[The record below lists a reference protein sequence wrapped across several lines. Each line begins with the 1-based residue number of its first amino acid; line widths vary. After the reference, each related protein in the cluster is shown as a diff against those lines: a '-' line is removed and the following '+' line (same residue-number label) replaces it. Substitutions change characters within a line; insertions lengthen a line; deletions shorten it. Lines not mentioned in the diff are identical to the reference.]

1 MKRLHDLDI
10 AVSLPKR
17 FTFPF
22 CYEPHPAVVKAAEEV
37 QEYISSVNE
46 WQEEIN
52 KGKMFGVL
60 IVEDAEGRTGFLAAF
75 SGLLADSNDHPY
87 FVPAVYDILQPDGY
101 FKTHE
106 EEISNINQ
114 KVKALESS
122 SERRNLIELLEK
134 QKREAAEAI
143 DAYKTEMAEAKKR
156 RDWIR
161 SSSLGVQECR
171 SAGVQTLP
179 SCRGG
184 SAYPPENAIDNTI
197 ENTETNRAD
206 TPICPYSNSS
216 TELIHES
223 QFMKAELRRIKK
235 RFAEEIEKT
244 ERQLT
249 IINNEIASLKQQ
261 RKQMSDTLQRWIF
274 NQFSMLNAL
283 GERRTLTEIFAETT
297 IGIPPSGAGE
307 CCAPKLLQ
315 YAYEYGLK
323 PLCMGEFW
331 WGESPVGEIRR
342 HRHFYPSC
350 SSKCKPILGHM
361 LKGLDVDDDPMLRN
375 WNGELE
381 TIYEDE
387 WLAVVNK
394 PAGLLTTPGRNNMP
408 SVWSI
413 MNERWPDASGP
424 IIVHRLD
431 MATSGLLVVAKTKEV
446 HQLLQQQFEQ
456 RTVKKRYCA
465 LLDGIPREKEGE
477 ICLPL
482 IADLNDRP
490 RQKVDFANG
499 KEAHTLYKVVEAR
512 DGQALVHLYPITG
525 RTHQLRV
532 HCAHPNGLNIPI
544 TGDELYGTR
553 AQRLYL
559 HAAELAL
566 THPVTKSIMA
576 FKKEKGF

>member
-10 AVSLPKR
+10 AVSLPER

-37 QEYISSVNE
+37 QEYIASVPE
-46 WQEEIN
+46 WQDEIN

-106 EEISNINQ
+106 EEISNINR
-114 KVKALESS
+114 KVKTLESS

-134 QKREAAEAI
+134 QKREAAETI
-143 DAYKTEMAEAKKR
+143 DAYKAEMAEAKKR

-161 SSSLGVQECR
+161 AESSNTSTQQPANHPPLYGR
-171 SAGVQTLP
+171 GAGGEA
-179 SCRGG
+179 S
-184 SAYPPENAIDNTI
+184 
-197 ENTETNRAD
+197 
-206 TPICPYSNSS
+206 
-216 TELIHES
+216 LIHES
-223 QFMKAELRRIKK
+223 QFMKAELRRMKK
-235 RFAEEIEKT
+235 RFAKSIEKT
-244 ERQLT
+244 ESQLT

-297 IGIPPSGAGE
+297 MGIPPSGAGE

-315 YAYEYGLK
+315 YAYEHGLK

-331 WGESPVGEIRR
+331 WGESPVGEIRH

-465 LLDGIPREKEGE
+465 LLDGIPEKKEGE
-477 ICLPL
+477 IRLPL
-482 IADLNDRP
+482 IADINDRP
-490 RQKVDFANG
+490 RQKVDFENG

-532 HCAHPNGLNIPI
+532 HCAHQQGLNIPI

-576 FKKEKGF
+576 FKKEKDF

>member
-1 MKRLHDLDI
+1 MERLHDLDI
-10 AVSLPKR
+10 AVSLPER

-37 QEYISSVNE
+37 QQYIVSVPE

-60 IVEDAEGRTGFLAAF
+60 IVEEAEGRTGFLAAF

-87 FVPAVYDILQPDGY
+87 FVPAVYDMLQPDGY

-122 SERRNLIELLEK
+122 SERKHFMELLEK
-134 QKREAAEAI
+134 QKTEAAEAI

-161 SSSLGVQECR
+161 AESSNTSTQQPANHSPLYGR
-171 SAGVQTLP
+171 GAGGEA
-179 SCRGG
+179 S
-184 SAYPPENAIDNTI
+184 
-197 ENTETNRAD
+197 
-206 TPICPYSNSS
+206 
-216 TELIHES
+216 LIHES
-223 QFMKAELRRIKK
+223 QFMKAELRRMKK
-235 RFAEEIEKT
+235 RFAESIEKT
-244 ERQLT
+244 ESQLT
-249 IINNEIASLKQQ
+249 IINNEIASLKQL

-297 IGIPPSGAGE
+297 MGIPPSGAGE

-315 YAYEYGLK
+315 YAYEHGLK

-375 WNGELE
+375 WNGELD

-413 MNERWPDASGP
+413 MSERWPDASGP

-446 HQLLQQQFEQ
+446 HQQLQQQFEQ

-465 LLDGIPREKEGE
+465 LLDGIPEKKEGE

-490 RQKVDFANG
+490 RQKVDFENG

-532 HCAHPNGLNIPI
+532 HCAHQQGLGIPI
-544 TGDELYGTR
+544 TGDELYGIR
-553 AQRLYL
+553 AHRLYL

-566 THPVTKSIMA
+566 THPVTNTLMT
-576 FKKEKGF
+576 FKKEEDF

>member
-37 QEYISSVNE
+37 QQYIVSVPE

-122 SERRNLIELLEK
+122 SERKHFMELLEK
-134 QKREAAEAI
+134 QKTEAAEAI

-161 SSSLGVQECR
+161 AESSNTSTQQPANHSPLYGR
-171 SAGVQTLP
+171 GAGGEA
-179 SCRGG
+179 S
-184 SAYPPENAIDNTI
+184 
-197 ENTETNRAD
+197 
-206 TPICPYSNSS
+206 
-216 TELIHES
+216 LIHES
-223 QFMKAELRRIKK
+223 QFMKAELRRMKK

-297 IGIPPSGAGE
+297 MGIPPSGAGE

-315 YAYEYGLK
+315 YAYEHGLK

-331 WGESPVGEIRR
+331 WGESPVGEIRH

-350 SSKCKPILGHM
+350 SCKCKPILGHM

-413 MNERWPDASGP
+413 MSERWPDASGP

-446 HQLLQQQFEQ
+446 HQQLQQQFEQ

-465 LLDGIPREKEGE
+465 LLDGIPEKKEGE

-532 HCAHPNGLNIPI
+532 HCAHQQGLNIPI

>member
-1 MKRLHDLDI
+1 MERLHDLDI

-37 QEYISSVNE
+37 QHYIASVPE

-60 IVEDAEGRTGFLAAF
+60 IVEDAEGQTGFLAAF

-122 SERRNLIELLEK
+122 SERKHFMELLEK
-134 QKREAAEAI
+134 QKTEAAEAI

-161 SSSLGVQECR
+161 AESSNTSTQQP
-171 SAGVQTLP
+171 ANHLP
-179 SCRGG
+179 LYGRGAEG
-184 SAYPPENAIDNTI
+184 EAS
-197 ENTETNRAD
+197 
-206 TPICPYSNSS
+206 
-216 TELIHES
+216 LIHES

-261 RKQMSDTLQRWIF
+261 RKQMSDSLQRWIF
-274 NQFSMLNAL
+274 EQFSMLNAL

-297 IGIPPSGAGE
+297 MGIPPSGAGE

-315 YAYEYGLK
+315 YAYEHGLK

-331 WGESPVGEIRR
+331 WGESPVGEIRH

-361 LKGLDVDDDPMLRN
+361 LKGLDVDDDPMLHN

-465 LLDGIPREKEGE
+465 LLDGIPEKKEGE

-490 RQKVDFANG
+490 RQKVDYENG
-499 KEAHTLYKVVEAR
+499 KEAYTLYKVVEAR
-512 DGQALVHLYPITG
+512 GGQALVHLYLITG

-553 AQRLYL
+553 ANRLCL

-576 FKKEKGF
+576 FKKEKDF

>member
-1 MKRLHDLDI
+1 MNRFHPLDI
-10 AVSLPKR
+10 SVSMPER

-22 CYEPHPAVVKAAEEV
+22 CYEPHPACVKAAEMV

-46 WQEEIN
+46 WQDEVN
-52 KGKMFGVL
+52 RGKMFGVL

-75 SGLLADSNDHPY
+75 SGLLADCNDHPF

-106 EEISNINQ
+106 EDISSINR
-114 KVKALESS
+114 KVKALENS
-122 SERRNLIELLEK
+122 SERRHLMELLEK
-134 QKREAAEAI
+134 QKTEAAEAI
-143 DAYKTEMAEAKKR
+143 DAYKAEMAEAKKR

-161 SSSLGVQECR
+161 AESSNTSTQQPTNHPPLYGRE
-171 SAGVQTLP
+171 AGGEA
-179 SCRGG
+179 S
-184 SAYPPENAIDNTI
+184 
-197 ENTETNRAD
+197 
-206 TPICPYSNSS
+206 
-216 TELIHES
+216 LIHES
-223 QFMKAELRRIKK
+223 QFMKAELRRMKK
-235 RFAEEIEKT
+235 RFAENIEKT

-274 NQFSMLNAL
+274 EQFSMLNAM

-297 IGIPPSGAGE
+297 MGIPPSGAGE

-315 YAYEYGLK
+315 YAYEHGLK

-465 LLDGIPREKEGE
+465 LLDGIPEKKEGE
-477 ICLPL
+477 IRLPL

-490 RQKVDFANG
+490 RQKVDFENG

-512 DGQALVHLYPITG
+512 DGQALVHLHPITG

-532 HCAHPNGLNIPI
+532 HCAHQQGLNIPI
-544 TGDELYGTR
+544 AGDELYGTR
-553 AQRLYL
+553 AQRLCL
-559 HAAELAL
+559 HAEYIEFEHPITGKRMEFK
-566 THPVTKSIMA
+566 THLL
-576 FKKEKGF
+576 F

>member
-1 MKRLHDLDI
+1 MERLHDLDI
-10 AVSLPKR
+10 AVSLPER

-37 QEYISSVNE
+37 QEYIVSVPE
-46 WQEEIN
+46 WQDEIN

-87 FVPAVYDILQPDGY
+87 FVPAVYDMLQPDGY

-122 SERRNLIELLEK
+122 SERRHLMELLEK
-134 QKREAAEAI
+134 QKTEAAEAI

-161 SSSLGVQECR
+161 AESSNTSTQQPANHPSLYGR
-171 SAGVQTLP
+171 GAGGEA
-179 SCRGG
+179 S
-184 SAYPPENAIDNTI
+184 
-197 ENTETNRAD
+197 
-206 TPICPYSNSS
+206 
-216 TELIHES
+216 LIHES
-223 QFMKAELRRIKK
+223 QFMKAELRRMKK

-244 ERQLT
+244 ESQLT

-274 NQFSMLNAL
+274 EQFSMLNAL

-297 IGIPPSGAGE
+297 MGIPPSGAGE

-315 YAYEYGLK
+315 YAYEHGLK

-331 WGESPVGEIRR
+331 WGESPVGEIRH

-465 LLDGIPREKEGE
+465 LLDGIPENKEGE

-512 DGQALVHLYPITG
+512 GGQALVYLYPITG

-532 HCAHPNGLNIPI
+532 HCAHQQGLNIPI

-576 FKKEKGF
+576 FKKEKDF

>member
-1 MKRLHDLDI
+1 MERLHDLDI
-10 AVSLPKR
+10 AVSLPER

-37 QEYISSVNE
+37 QQYIVSVPE

-60 IVEDAEGRTGFLAAF
+60 IVEEAEGRTGFLAAF

-114 KVKALESS
+114 KVKALENS
-122 SERRNLIELLEK
+122 SERKHFMELLEK
-134 QKREAAEAI
+134 QKTEAAEAI

-161 SSSLGVQECR
+161 AESSNTSTQQPANPPPLYGR
-171 SAGVQTLP
+171 GAGGEA
-179 SCRGG
+179 S
-184 SAYPPENAIDNTI
+184 
-197 ENTETNRAD
+197 
-206 TPICPYSNSS
+206 
-216 TELIHES
+216 LIHES
-223 QFMKAELRRIKK
+223 QFMKAELRRMKK

-249 IINNEIASLKQQ
+249 IINNEISALKQQ

-297 IGIPPSGAGE
+297 MGIPPSGAGE

-315 YAYEYGLK
+315 YAYEHGLK
-323 PLCMGEFW
+323 PLCIGEFW

-394 PAGLLTTPGRNNMP
+394 PVGLLTTPGRNNMP

-446 HQLLQQQFEQ
+446 HQQLQQQFEQ

-465 LLDGIPREKEGE
+465 LLDGIPEKKEGE

-490 RQKVDFANG
+490 RQKVDYENG
-499 KEAHTLYKVVEAR
+499 KEAHTLYKVVEAI

-532 HCAHPNGLNIPI
+532 HMAHSLSFGMPI
-544 TGDELYGTR
+544 VGDELYGNSGE
-553 AQRLYL
+553 RLML
-559 HAAELAL
+559 HASSISFV
-566 THPVTKSIMA
+566 HPITE
-576 FKKEKGF
+576 EKVCINSKAPF